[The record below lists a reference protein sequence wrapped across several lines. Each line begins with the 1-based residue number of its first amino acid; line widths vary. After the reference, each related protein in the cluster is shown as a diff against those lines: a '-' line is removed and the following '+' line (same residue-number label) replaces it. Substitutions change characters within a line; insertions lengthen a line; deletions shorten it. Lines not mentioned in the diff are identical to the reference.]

1 MSLRPVRD
9 VSMPDRRPAAGA
21 AFLAAAILA
30 PTLMIASA
38 CLAGMPGG
46 AELSIGAP
54 GPAFS
59 LKGTDGKA
67 HALASDKGSK
77 GTAVIFTCNT
87 CPYSQGYEARLI
99 ALAREFQPKGI
110 AFIAINANDA
120 KTVPGDSF
128 DKMVERAKERDYPF
142 PYLQDETQAT
152 AAAYG
157 AKVTPHIFLL
167 DAQGTLVYRGR
178 VDDSLEEGKV
188 TKREFTD
195 ALAALA
201 AGKPIPAAETKAFGC
216 SVKWSKKVA

>member
-1 MSLRPVRD
+1 L
-9 VSMPDRRPAAGA
+9 
-21 AFLAAAILA
+21 LAA
-30 PTLMIASA
+30 PA
-38 CLAGMPGG
+38 CLAGAPGG
-46 AELSIGAP
+46 AELPIGAP
-54 GPAFS
+54 GPGFS

-99 ALAREFQPKGI
+99 ALARDYQPQGI

-128 DKMVERAKERDYPF
+128 DKMVERAREKDYPF

-195 ALAALA
+195 ALGALA

-216 SVKWSKKVA
+216 GVKWAKKVA